1 MAQFLY
7 QGYVSGNN
15 CLIKNIKKLKP
26 GEYLKYN
33 LSNGDILKKYFFIPT
48 QEKIVN
54 DYPEESILNTLINL
68 FEKSIKKQLN
78 ADVPVGVLLSGG
90 SIPA

>member
-54 DYPEESILNTLINL
+54 DYPEESILNGNY
-68 FEKSIKKQLN
+68 
-78 ADVPVGVLLSGG
+78 
-90 SIPA
+90 